1 MSGARLKEIAY
12 SRVLTFMIFYLV
24 IVIYQTLLSEL
35 LRLGPA
41 RLDLGLLLLIYVTLN
56 LGSRPGI
63 VFGFGLG
70 LLLDVADPIWLG
82 LGSLIMGTLGYGV
95 GYFKES
101 LFVESIYSKML
112 LVFLTVISHDILR
125 YLFMHK
131 FELSAIGSVLLGTT
145 IFSALY
151 TTAVA
156 AIVMLMTKPKQYQP
170 QPV

>member
-1 MSGARLKEIAY
+1 MSGALFKEIAY
-12 SRVLTFMIFYLV
+12 SRILSFMIFYLV
-24 IVIYQTLLSEL
+24 IVIYETLLADL

-70 LLLDVADPIWLG
+70 LLLDVASPIWLG
-82 LGSLIMGTLGYGV
+82 LGSLIKGTLGYGV

-112 LVFLTVISHDILR
+112 LVFLTVVSNDILR
-125 YLFMHK
+125 YLFLYK
-131 FELSAIGSVLLGTT
+131 FEWSAIGSVILGTT

-156 AIVMLMTKPKQYQP
+156 GLVLLMTKSNQYKP